1 MGPNHSVQAAVDTS
15 GNRGKCSARK
25 VRRLCLMIVVL
36 SIGKQFGKQFQIVV
50 IVVLR

>member
-1 MGPNHSVQAAVDTS
+1 MGPNHCVQAAVDTS

-36 SIGKQFGKQFQIVV
+36 SMQQFGKQFQIVV